1 MPRRSRRPSILVL
14 TDSVSGMV
22 ISAKMALV
30 QGYLATYAR
39 GCRRVMPVAT
49 IAGSG
54 CVADIAPWF
63 ASAVGLGIAYAAAPG
78 AVNTESIRRGL
89 AWGFRPALL
98 VQVGA
103 LIGDVAWAIVALS
116 GVTLLVRNPSMQ
128 LALGA
133 AGGCFLLRLAW
144 RALAE
149 ARTDVMPEGGSTAA
163 RGDFAT
169 GAVFSLANPVGLA
182 FWTGIGS
189 GVASSNAGETTAG
202 LAIFLVGFVFG
213 AFVWCVAVAL
223 AVTFGRRRLRRS
235 LVRWVNALSGL
246 ILGYF
251 GLKLCWTTM
260 RRLVA

>member
-1 MPRRSRRPSILVL
+1 MMLE
-14 TDSVSGMV
+14 M
-22 ISAKMALV
+22 
-30 QGYLATYAR
+30 
-39 GCRRVMPVAT
+39 
-49 IAGSG
+49 
-54 CVADIAPWF
+54 APWF
-63 ASAVGLGIAYAAAPG
+63 VSAIGFGIAYAAAPG

-89 AWGFRPALL
+89 TRGFRPALF

-103 LIGDVAWAIVALS
+103 LIGDAVWAVIALS
-116 GVTLLVRNPSMQ
+116 GVTLLVRNPSLQ

-144 RALAE
+144 RALTD
-149 ARTDVMPEGGSTAA
+149 ARSDAVPEGEYSRT

-189 GVASSNAGETTAG
+189 GVAASRAGDTTVG
-202 LAIFLVGFVFG
+202 LVTFLVGFVLG

-223 AVTFGRRRLRRS
+223 AVSLGRRHLRRS
-235 LVRWVNALSGL
+235 FFRWVGALCGL
-246 ILGYF
+246 VLGYL
-251 GLKLCWTTM
+251 GLRMCWTTM